1 MLYSHASLIGLHSLL
16 CHLRLGIT
24 YKQLSPVRVWW
35 KLAKTVH
42 GLLDLQT
49 IVNYEPTLNKGLMSL
64 VKLDTL
70 EYLTE
75 QVLGSEIRRKEFKNG
90 THDASLMKVFR
101 NIWNAKDPRPYSSCR
116 VKGRGGYKK
125 ELKKMKKYPSCK
137 VRKECIFNLSRSETV
152 R

>member
-1 MLYSHASLIGLHSLL
+1 MYCSIQFFVVIYNQLVCIVLDILKDIPKYTCIVLYNTSFTAAAESFIKYLEDISDPILVCYGICNWVSLINNLALYG
-16 CHLRLGIT
+16 
-24 YKQLSPVRVWW
+24 YDE
-35 KLAKTVH
+35 KLVKTVD

-75 QVLGSEIRRKEFKNG
+75 QVLGSEISREEFKNG

-101 NIWNAKDPRPYSSCR
+101 NI
-116 VKGRGGYKK
+116 
-125 ELKKMKKYPSCK
+125 
-137 VRKECIFNLSRSETV
+137 
-152 R
+152 

>member
-1 MLYSHASLIGLHSLL
+1 M
-16 CHLRLGIT
+16 RLGIPHNNFAL
-24 YKQLSPVRVWW
+24 YGYDE
-35 KLAKTVH
+35 KLVKTVH

-101 NIWNAKDPRPYSSCR
+101 NI
-116 VKGRGGYKK
+116 
-125 ELKKMKKYPSCK
+125 
-137 VRKECIFNLSRSETV
+137 
-152 R
+152 